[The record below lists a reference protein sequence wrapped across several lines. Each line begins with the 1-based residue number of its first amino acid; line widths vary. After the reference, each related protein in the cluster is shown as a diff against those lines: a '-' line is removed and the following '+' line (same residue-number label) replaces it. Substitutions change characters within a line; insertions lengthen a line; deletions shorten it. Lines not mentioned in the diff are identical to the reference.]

1 MLYGLIGKRLG
12 HSFSASY
19 FAKKFHRE
27 GLNCEYRNFEIP
39 EIEALPCLLGCEPD
53 LRGFNVTIP
62 YKEAIIPYL
71 DSLTDEAREV
81 GAVNTVR
88 IDGGRLIGHNTD
100 LAGFDCSLSEL
111 LGGERPKSAL
121 VLGTGGASKAVCAA
135 LRRRGIR
142 HYIIS
147 RTRGMRYCDLTPEFV
162 RDTLLIINTTPLG
175 MWPDVDSKPELPY
188 EAIRESHRC
197 FDLVYNPAETA
208 FMAEACRHG
217 ARVCNGLKML
227 HIQAEIAWNFWKEIS
242 SEN

>member
-19 FAKKFHRE
+19 FADKFRRE
-27 GLNCEYRNFEIP
+27 GLDCEYRNFE
-39 EIEALPCLLGCEPD
+39 LPTIDTLAGLLGREAG

-88 IDGGRLIGHNTD
+88 VEQGRLTGHNTD
-100 LAGFDCSLSEL
+100 LEGFDLALSGL
-111 LGGERPKSAL
+111 LQGEEPRSAL

-135 LRRRGIR
+135 LRRRGIEYR
-142 HYIIS
+142 TVS
-147 RTRGMRYCDLTPEFV
+147 RTRGLRYHDLTPELV
-162 RDTLLIINTTPLG
+162 ADTPLIINATPLG
-175 MWPDVDSKPELPY
+175 MWPDTESKPELPY
-188 EAIRESHRC
+188 EAMGEGHRC

-208 FMAEACRHG
+208 FMAQARRHG
-217 ARVCNGLKML
+217 ARVCNGLTML
-227 HIQAEIAWNFWKEIS
+227 HSQADAAWRFWTDTD
-242 SEN
+242 